1 MNMSNE
7 NNSKQLSRSEAREQ
21 AFMLLF
27 SNSFGDEPIEDII
40 EDNEDLFEGGI
51 CGYAKA
57 VAGAVMDKAEELDAA
72 VSKYLKKGWTVS
84 RISKASRAILR
95 LAIYEIKYV
104 DSVPDS
110 VAVSE
115 AVELAKKYTLN
126 ESKFVNGVLGSFIR
140 GRSEE
145 KV

>member
-1 MNMSNE
+1 M
-7 NNSKQLSRSEAREQ
+7 
-21 AFMLLF
+21 
-27 SNSFGDEPIEDII
+27 
-40 EDNEDLFEGGI
+40 
-51 CGYAKA
+51 
-57 VAGAVMDKAEELDAA
+57 
-72 VSKYLKKGWTVS
+72 
-84 RISKASRAILR
+84 
-95 LAIYEIKYV
+95 